1 MNFQYASVNEF
12 INRNPFINRVIK
24 IQAGFLFKIYV
35 NWCTNNDHCPVSRNL
50 FYRAMKSEGFTK
62 SKKSGKLFFIKGVKH
77 GNKYLSNY

>member
-1 MNFQYASVNEF
+1 MNTENKILNFQYASVNEF

-50 FYRAMKSEGFTK
+50 FYRAMTHESF
-62 SKKSGKLFFIKGVKH
+62 KKINRSGHVIFVRE
-77 GNKYLSNY
+77 N